1 MKLTLIPP
9 LIILS
14 CCQMVQIFYSV
25 VKIQPQTPPTQ
36 EFIFYLN
43 HATSWI
49 SDMNL
54 FLENL
59 QVQTVR

>member
-1 MKLTLIPP
+1 MEPTLILP

-14 CCQMVQIFYSV
+14 CCQMVKIFYSV
-25 VKIQPQTPPTQ
+25 AKIQPQTPPTQ
-36 EFIFYLN
+36 QFIFYLN

-54 FLENL
+54 FLDNL
-59 QVQTVR
+59 QAQTVR